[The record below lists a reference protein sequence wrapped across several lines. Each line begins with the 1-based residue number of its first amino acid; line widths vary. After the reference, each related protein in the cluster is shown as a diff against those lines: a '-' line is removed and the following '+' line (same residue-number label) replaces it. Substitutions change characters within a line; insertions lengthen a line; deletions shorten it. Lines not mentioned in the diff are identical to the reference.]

1 MFGAF
6 LFSALMGT
14 FGAGGFDAGSR
25 SVVCELR
32 FSPGVLVWY
41 HVLTESGEH
50 PDSQNAGA
58 AGDGHK
64 IERWHR
70 PLQFIGPSRA
80 SRAAGACRHMQVVGP
95 GSDMSNLTRA
105 EVLPE

>member
-14 FGAGGFDAGSR
+14 FGPGGFDAGSR

-41 HVLTESGEH
+41 HVLTASGGH
-50 PDSQNAGA
+50 RDSQNAGA
-58 AGDGHK
+58 AGDGRK

-70 PLQFIGPSRA
+70 PLQFIANWTVKGLLRSRGMPPPHA
-80 SRAAGACRHMQVVGP
+80 SRWPRFRYEQLDA
-95 GSDMSNLTRA
+95 S
-105 EVLPE
+105 